1 MVLTLLELR
10 NFQMSVKNKA
20 TGTPLGMYHIY
31 NPYWLIA
38 FSNELIGGTIYLHR
52 RGASSVVRFDRQ
64 GNAKALI
71 AWDGQQTGSAL
82 FLCLFVFE
90 DFSKKLGKYHVN
102 ID

>member
-1 MVLTLLELR
+1 
-10 NFQMSVKNKA
+10 MSVKNKA
-20 TGTPLGMYHIY
+20 TGTPLGMYYIY
-31 NPYWLIA
+31 SPYWLIA

-71 AWDGQQTGSAL
+71 AWDGQKTGSAL
-82 FLCLFVFE
+82 FLCPFVFE

>member
-1 MVLTLLELR
+1 
-10 NFQMSVKNKA
+10 MSVKNKA

-52 RGASSVVRFDRQ
+52 RGASDVVLAMYQRFRFDRQ

-82 FLCLFVFE
+82 FLCPFVFE

>member
-1 MVLTLLELR
+1 
-10 NFQMSVKNKA
+10 MSVKNKA

-31 NPYWLIA
+31 SSYWLIA

-71 AWDGQQTGSAL
+71 AWNEQQTGSAL
-82 FLCLFVFE
+82 LCIYTLIIIWQVG
-90 DFSKKLGKYHVN
+90 SLCHKIGKV
-102 ID
+102 

>member
-1 MVLTLLELR
+1 MVLYT
-10 NFQMSVKNKA
+10 
-20 TGTPLGMYHIY
+20 Y
-31 NPYWLIA
+31 
-38 FSNELIGGTIYLHR
+38 IGVGLP
-52 RGASSVVRFDRQ
+52 ALVRFDRQ

-82 FLCLFVFE
+82 FLCPFVFE

>member
-1 MVLTLLELR
+1 
-10 NFQMSVKNKA
+10 MSVKNKA

-82 FLCLFVFE
+82 FLCPIVFE

>member
-1 MVLTLLELR
+1 MTLLELR

-31 NPYWLIA
+31 SPYWLIA
-38 FSNELIGGTIYLHR
+38 FGNELIGGAIYLHR

-71 AWDGQQTGSAL
+71 AWNGQQTGSAL
-82 FLCLFVFE
+82 FV
-90 DFSKKLGKYHVN
+90 YVTY
-102 ID
+102 

>member
-1 MVLTLLELR
+1 
-10 NFQMSVKNKA
+10 MSVKNKA
-20 TGTPLGMYHIY
+20 TGTPLGMYYIY
-31 NPYWLIA
+31 SPCRLVA

-71 AWDGQQTGSAL
+71 AWNGQQTGSAL
-82 FLCLFVFE
+82 FLCPFVFE

>member
-1 MVLTLLELR
+1 
-10 NFQMSVKNKA
+10 MSVKNKA

-31 NPYWLIA
+31 SPYWLIA

-71 AWDGQQTGSAL
+71 AWNGQQTGST
-82 FLCLFVFE
+82 FFV
-90 DFSKKLGKYHVN
+90 YVTY
-102 ID
+102 